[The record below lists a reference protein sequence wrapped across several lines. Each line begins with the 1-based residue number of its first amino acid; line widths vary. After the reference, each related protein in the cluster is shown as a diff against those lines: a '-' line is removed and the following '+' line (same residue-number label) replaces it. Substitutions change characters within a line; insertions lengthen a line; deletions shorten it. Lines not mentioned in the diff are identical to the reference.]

1 MNKILLSFNV
11 LTIAT
16 SLSLYCVETKVG
28 EEAKTDMV
36 STFRKNP
43 NFIYFGP
50 EVFCLDL
57 NSHFNGVRVHGA
69 KFFLGLKIGYEY
81 LKPDAFYFG
90 IDILVAGAN
99 HGFHESFKGG
109 GFPQS
114 DGRTG
119 FGNLEL
125 RFGYTISTP
134 RWLTTPFLCI
144 GENSFGSGSD
154 HHHFDESISYL
165 GGGVRSRY
173 ELSKSFNLGV
183 NFKIFSSMYREEKW
197 RFLRLKRVTHNGLW
211 GGEIGIPL
219 IWRVGSKKRWDIQLE
234 PYFLKLTFVE
244 VQNIYGTR
252 LIFGYR
258 F

>member
-1 MNKILLSFNV
+1 MNKILLSFV
-11 LTIAT
+11 VFTTIIAQY
-16 SLSLYCVETKVG
+16 LYG
-28 EEAKTDMV
+28 EENEMDMV

-43 NFIYFGP
+43 NYIYFGP

-57 NSHFNGVRVHGA
+57 NSHFNGVKVHGA

-90 IDILVAGAN
+90 IDVLAAGGN
-99 HGFHESFKGG
+99 HGFHESFKGETV
-109 GFPQS
+109 PQS
-114 DGRTG
+114 DGLTG
-119 FGNLEL
+119 FGNFEL
-125 RFGYTISTP
+125 RFGYTISTT

-144 GENSFGSGSD
+144 GGYSYGSGTHYHYFSAGA
-154 HHHFDESISYL
+154 SYL
-165 GGGVRSRY
+165 GIGLHSRY
-173 ELSKSFNLGV
+173 EVSQTFNIGI
-183 NFKIFSSMYREEKW
+183 NFKAFSAFDREEKW
-197 RFLRLKRVTHNGLW
+197 RFLGLKQVIHNGLW
-211 GGEIGIPL
+211 GGGIGIPL

-234 PYFLKLTFVE
+234 PYLLKLTFAE